1 MKVTD
6 ISPFQT
12 LGIAREVD
20 GRFKGDL
27 NVVTI
32 ACNTGA
38 NTCLIPVPAPAF
50 ALVFLTPEEDIATVT
65 FSTSTYTNTAN
76 TATVAA
82 SVLATSNGM
91 SGKDWELGSTSSG
104 SNNGALGGYIHANF
118 ASVLVGAAV
127 TALALILY

>member
-1 MKVTD
+1 VH
-6 ISPFQT
+6 
-12 LGIAREVD
+12 EVD

-27 NVVTI
+27 NIVSISCDTS
-32 ACNTGA
+32 A

-50 ALVFLTPEEDIATVT
+50 ALVFLTSAEDISTVT
-65 FSTSTYTNTAN
+65 FSTSVYTNTAN

-104 SNNGALGGYIHANF
+104 SNNGANGYARVNI
-118 ASVLVGAAV
+118 VGLVGAAFI
-127 TALALILY
+127 ALALLLGD